1 MKNLLIG
8 AIILGG
14 LGYGGAKLY
23 LHHEVSGAMDQ
34 AVLMASPFAE
44 IRYEGVSSTL
54 SGELMVDGL
63 QVLVEGYRDEI
74 YIDRIGIDTPSF
86 FTLLE
91 ISDLASMQSKGMP
104 EYFGFIVE
112 GLRIPVDADYFEDIY
127 AFTLQ
132 ARGGD
137 YADDPAAQCTGRY
150 GFSPQALSGLG
161 YEDQVVSMALFVR
174 DEPKH
179 FLLDMTLN
187 LQDMWDL
194 EANVS
199 LDGNV
204 MSGLAMGAAYV
215 PRLDDMRIAYTDRSL
230 NERVARYCGQLGLSA
245 LETMQAQIDTFKYAG
260 ASNGIE
266 FDEYMLDP
274 YKEFLNG
281 KSTLLVTAKP
291 NEPIAFSQID
301 LYKPSDVPAL
311 LNLAAAAR

>member
-8 AIILGG
+8 AIVLGG

-34 AVLMASPFAE
+34 AVLMASPFAKIE
-44 IRYEGVSSTL
+44 YEGVSSTL

-63 QVLVEGYRDEI
+63 KVLVQGYSDEI
-74 YIDRIGIDTPSF
+74 HIDRIGIDTPSF
-86 FTLLE
+86 LSLLE
-91 ISDLASMQSKGMP
+91 ISDFASMQSEGMP

-112 GLRIPVDADYFEDIY
+112 GLRVPVDADYYQDIY
-127 AFTLQ
+127 ALAQQ
-132 ARGGD
+132 ARGGGT
-137 YADDPAAQCTGRY
+137 ADDPAAQCTGRY

-161 YEDQVVSMALFVR
+161 YEDQVVSMSLFMR

-179 FLLDMTLN
+179 LLLDMTLN

-194 EANVS
+194 EANLS
-199 LDGNV
+199 LDGNLL
-204 MSGLAMGAAYV
+204 SGIAMRTPHV
-215 PRLDDMRIAYTDRSL
+215 PRLGDMRIAYTDRSL
-230 NERVARYCGQLGLSA
+230 NERVADYCAQLGLSP
-245 LETMQAQIDTFKYAG
+245 LETMQAQIDTFKYVGTA
-260 ASNGIE
+260 NGIE

-281 KSTLLVTAKP
+281 KSTLLVTARP
-291 NEPIAFSQID
+291 NEPIALSQID